1 MFGGRHHGAHS
12 GVPSGWYDAGGGD
25 AEYDDAS
32 VVLSGAAE
40 GAVCLPVLLERQR
53 EAAELVGLEIQREM
67 AQLAE
72 RSAEGIGGEDRAVLQ
87 ERFRQMCERTDGLLG
102 ISVRMPDGG
111 WVYYDAVYDTGEES
125 PWLEDGPYGRA
136 ELLSGE
142 HIENGNRAA
151 NLQKSHFYVCPVC
164 GNVIWAVGE
173 GAYSCC
179 GVTLPPLEA
188 EAEDDAHRIHAER
201 IETEWYVTLDHP
213 MEKQHYIAFLALV
226 GADRAQ
232 IVRLYPEQNA
242 ETRFFLRGHGHLYV
256 YCNHHGLFRIRI

>member
-1 MFGGRHHGAHS
+1 MTNYVTGDTIRYLRERRH
-12 GVPSGWYDAGGGD
+12 
-25 AEYDDAS
+25 
-32 VVLSGAAE
+32 LT
-40 GAVCLPVLLERQR
+40 QR
-53 EAAELVGLEIQREM
+53 E
-67 AQLAE
+67 LAE
-72 RSAEGIGGEDRAVLQ
+72 RLNVSDKTISKWETSR
-87 ERFRQMCERTDGLLG
+87 GLPDITLLEPLASTL
-102 ISVRMPDGG
+102 SVS
-111 WVYYDAVYDTGEES
+111 V
-125 PWLEDGPYGRA
+125 A

-188 EAEDDAHRIHAER
+188 ESEDDAHRIHAER

-213 MEKQHYIAFLALV
+213 MEKRHYIAFLALV
-226 GADRAQ
+226 SADRAQ

-242 ETRFFLRGHGHLYV
+242 ETRFFLRGHGQLYA
-256 YCNHHGLFRIRI
+256 YCNHHGLFRIRV

>member
-1 MFGGRHHGAHS
+1 MTNYVTGDTIRYLRERRH
-12 GVPSGWYDAGGGD
+12 
-25 AEYDDAS
+25 
-32 VVLSGAAE
+32 LT
-40 GAVCLPVLLERQR
+40 QR
-53 EAAELVGLEIQREM
+53 E
-67 AQLAE
+67 LAE
-72 RSAEGIGGEDRAVLQ
+72 RLNVSDKTISKWETSR
-87 ERFRQMCERTDGLLG
+87 GLPDITLLEPLASTL
-102 ISVRMPDGG
+102 SVS
-111 WVYYDAVYDTGEES
+111 V
-125 PWLEDGPYGRA
+125 A

-188 EAEDDAHRIHAER
+188 ESEDDAHRIHAER

-242 ETRFFLRGHGHLYV
+242 ETRFFLRGHGQLYA

>member
-1 MFGGRHHGAHS
+1 MTNYVTGDTIRYLRERRH
-12 GVPSGWYDAGGGD
+12 
-25 AEYDDAS
+25 
-32 VVLSGAAE
+32 LT
-40 GAVCLPVLLERQR
+40 QR
-53 EAAELVGLEIQREM
+53 E
-67 AQLAE
+67 LAE
-72 RSAEGIGGEDRAVLQ
+72 RLNVSDKTISKWETSR
-87 ERFRQMCERTDGLLG
+87 GLPDITLLEPLASTL
-102 ISVRMPDGG
+102 SVS
-111 WVYYDAVYDTGEES
+111 V
-125 PWLEDGPYGRA
+125 A

-179 GVTLPPLEA
+179 GVTLPQLEA
-188 EAEDDAHRIHAER
+188 EAEDDTHRIHAER

-226 GADRAQ
+226 SADRAQ

-242 ETRFFLRGHGHLYV
+242 ETRFFLRGHGHLYA
-256 YCNHHGLFRIRI
+256 YCNHHGLFRIRV

>member
-1 MFGGRHHGAHS
+1 MTNYVTGDTIRYLRERRH
-12 GVPSGWYDAGGGD
+12 
-25 AEYDDAS
+25 
-32 VVLSGAAE
+32 LT
-40 GAVCLPVLLERQR
+40 QR
-53 EAAELVGLEIQREM
+53 E
-67 AQLAE
+67 LAE
-72 RSAEGIGGEDRAVLQ
+72 RLNVSDKTISKWETSR
-87 ERFRQMCERTDGLLG
+87 GLPDITLLEPLASTL
-102 ISVRMPDGG
+102 SVS
-111 WVYYDAVYDTGEES
+111 V
-125 PWLEDGPYGRA
+125 A

-188 EAEDDAHRIHAER
+188 ESEDDAHRIHAER

-213 MEKQHYIAFLALV
+213 MEKRHYIAFLALV
-226 GADRAQ
+226 SADRAQ

-242 ETRFFLRGHGHLYV
+242 ETRFFLRGHGQLYA

>member
-1 MFGGRHHGAHS
+1 MTNYVTGDTIRYLRERRH
-12 GVPSGWYDAGGGD
+12 
-25 AEYDDAS
+25 
-32 VVLSGAAE
+32 LT
-40 GAVCLPVLLERQR
+40 QR
-53 EAAELVGLEIQREM
+53 E
-67 AQLAE
+67 LAE
-72 RSAEGIGGEDRAVLQ
+72 RLNVSDKTISKWETSR
-87 ERFRQMCERTDGLLG
+87 GLPDITLLEPLASTL
-102 ISVRMPDGG
+102 SVS
-111 WVYYDAVYDTGEES
+111 V
-125 PWLEDGPYGRA
+125 A

-188 EAEDDAHRIHAER
+188 ESEDDAHRIHAER

-213 MEKQHYIAFLALV
+213 MEKRHYIAFLALV
-226 GADRAQ
+226 SADRAQ

-242 ETRFFLRGHGHLYV
+242 ETRFFLRGHGHLYAC
-256 YCNHHGLFRIRI
+256 CNHHGLFRIRV

>member
-1 MFGGRHHGAHS
+1 MTNYVTGDTIRYLRERRH
-12 GVPSGWYDAGGGD
+12 
-25 AEYDDAS
+25 
-32 VVLSGAAE
+32 LT
-40 GAVCLPVLLERQR
+40 QR
-53 EAAELVGLEIQREM
+53 E
-67 AQLAE
+67 LAE
-72 RSAEGIGGEDRAVLQ
+72 RLNVSDKTISKWETSR
-87 ERFRQMCERTDGLLG
+87 GLPDITLLEPLASTL
-102 ISVRMPDGG
+102 SVS
-111 WVYYDAVYDTGEES
+111 V
-125 PWLEDGPYGRA
+125 A

-226 GADRAQ
+226 SADRAQ

-242 ETRFFLRGHGHLYV
+242 ETRFFLRGHGHLYA
-256 YCNHHGLFRIRI
+256 YCIHHGLFRIRI

>member
-1 MFGGRHHGAHS
+1 MTNY
-12 GVPSGWYDAGGGD
+12 VTGD
-25 AEYDDAS
+25 AIRH
-32 VVLSGAAE
+32 LR
-40 GAVCLPVLLERQR
+40 ERRHLTQR
-53 EAAELVGLEIQREM
+53 E
-67 AQLAE
+67 LAE
-72 RSAEGIGGEDRAVLQ
+72 RLNVSDKTISKWETSR
-87 ERFRQMCERTDGLLG
+87 GLPDITLLEPLASTL
-102 ISVRMPDGG
+102 SVS
-111 WVYYDAVYDTGEES
+111 V
-125 PWLEDGPYGRA
+125 A

-179 GVTLPPLEA
+179 GVKLPPLEA

-226 GADRAQ
+226 SADRAQ
-232 IVRLYPEQNA
+232 IVRLYRVNPKFCVNSK
-242 ETRFFLRGHGHLYV
+242 
-256 YCNHHGLFRIRI
+256 